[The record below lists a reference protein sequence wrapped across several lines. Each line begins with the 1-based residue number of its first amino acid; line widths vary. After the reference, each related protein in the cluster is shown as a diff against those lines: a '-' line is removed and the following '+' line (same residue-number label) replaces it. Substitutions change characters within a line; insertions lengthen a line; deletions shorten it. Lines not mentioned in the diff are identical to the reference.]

1 MKNQTQPV
9 LLMPRPLMF
18 KIENSIKDSEWTYV
32 KLFGANKNIDAS
44 NFGNPTGISI
54 SSAFYEDI
62 SYREILQSKPYQI
75 GTIRIE
81 PSQRISLPII
91 WNNKEIPFTRW
102 VNDDFLAVE
111 VIGLPGFEK
120 IIERK
125 KLNYHYYP
133 YMDMQRW
140 IRLGGVIPEREII
153 WKRTQQ
159 VQYILTKGNFELNIP
174 VAKGETVVKFF
185 PPHLAYSYYEK

>member
-1 MKNQTQPV
+1 MIQYKLYQKWQ
-9 LLMPRPLMF
+9 LLLIIF
-18 KIENSIKDSEWTYV
+18 KIENSINDSKWTYV
-32 KLFGANKNIDAS
+32 KLFGANKNINAP

-54 SSAFYEDI
+54 SSAFSDSNY
-62 SYREILQSKPYQI
+62 SEILQSKPYQI

-81 PSQRISLPII
+81 PSQRMSLPVI
-91 WNNKEIPFTRW
+91 WNNKDIQFTRW
-102 VNDDFLAVE
+102 VDDDFLAVE

-120 IIERK
+120 IIERR

-133 YMDMQRW
+133 YMDTTRW
-140 IRLGGVIPEREII
+140 IRLGGVIPEKEII

-174 VAKGETVVKFF
+174 VAKGKTVVTFF

>member
-1 MKNQTQPV
+1 MIQYKLYQKWQ
-9 LLMPRPLMF
+9 LLLIIF
-18 KIENSIKDSEWTYV
+18 KIENSINDSKWTYV
-32 KLFGANKNIDAS
+32 KLFGANKNINAP

-54 SSAFYEDI
+54 SSAFSDSNY
-62 SYREILQSKPYQI
+62 SEILQSKPYQI

-81 PSQRISLPII
+81 PSQRMSLPVI
-91 WNNKEIPFTRW
+91 WNNKEIQFTRW
-102 VNDDFLAVE
+102 VDDDFLAVE

-120 IIERK
+120 IIERR

-133 YMDMQRW
+133 YMDTTRW
-140 IRLGGVIPEREII
+140 IRLGGVIPEKEII

-174 VAKGETVVKFF
+174 VAKGKTVVTFF